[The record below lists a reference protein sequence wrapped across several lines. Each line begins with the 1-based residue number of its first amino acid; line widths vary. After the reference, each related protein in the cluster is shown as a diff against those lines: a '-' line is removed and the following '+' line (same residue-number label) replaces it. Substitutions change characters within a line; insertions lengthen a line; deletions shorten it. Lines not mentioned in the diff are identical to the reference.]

1 MYRVNTSPS
10 LNFSVDQEVVKRAI
24 FRVDVGGK
32 DYKTNFQYSRDA
44 LAQYSLLRFVS
55 ELTMRSEVPRDH
67 SPSFPQQELLCLPRY
82 TDNSE
87 LMFRI
92 FHDACLLQKGTYD
105 F

>member
-55 ELTMRSEVPRDH
+55 ELTMRSEVLRDH
-67 SPSFPQQELLCLPRY
+67 SPSFPQQELLCLPR
-82 TDNSE
+82 
-87 LMFRI
+87 
-92 FHDACLLQKGTYD
+92 
-105 F
+105 